1 MLCYNTCMKIVNR
14 KLQRDYEILE
24 TLEVGVM
31 LTGPE
36 VKSIREEKINLDN
49 SHVKILGNELFLVNA
64 DIYPYLL
71 APKTVQETKRS
82 RKLLIHKKEL
92 LRLQTKMHGVSGL
105 TIAPVS
111 CYNKGALIKVAIAL
125 VRGRKDIE
133 KRKLEKQRDMA
144 RNEKREVKEYLKH

>member
-1 MLCYNTCMKIVNR
+1 MKIVNR

-24 TLEVGVM
+24 KLEVGIM

-36 VKSIREEKINLDN
+36 VKSVREEKITLDN
-49 SHVKILGNELFLVNA
+49 SHVKVLGNELFLVNA

-71 APKTVQETKRS
+71 APKAIQETKRS
-82 RKLLIHKKEL
+82 RKLLIHKSEL
-92 LRLQTKMHGVSGL
+92 LRLQTKMSRASGL

-111 CYNKGALIKVAIAL
+111 CYNKGALIKLEIAL

-133 KRKLEKQRDMA
+133 KRKREKQKDIA
-144 RNEKREVKEYLKH
+144 RNEKREAKEYLKS

>member
-1 MLCYNTCMKIVNR
+1 MKIVNR

-24 TLEVGVM
+24 KLEVGII

-36 VKSIREEKINLDN
+36 VKSIREEKLSLDN

-71 APKTVQETKRS
+71 APKDVQETKRS
-82 RKLLIHKKEL
+82 RKLLIHKSEL
-92 LRLQTKMHGVSGL
+92 LRLQTKMHRASGL

-111 CYNKGALIKVAIAL
+111 CYNKGALIKLEIAL

-144 RNEKREVKEYLKH
+144 RNEKREVKEYLKN